1 MVRQRLG
8 LDPRAC
14 APDTNEM
21 RTNDLLKMMT
31 ALLYQSSQPHDVIG
45 VDVGV
50 DDEVRLGLD
59 PRACSPETY
68 ETLDAHEAK
77 NYWMPMNHQIIGWP

>member
-1 MVRQRLG
+1 MRQRLG

-14 APDTNEM
+14 APETDEM
-21 RTNDLLKMMT
+21 RTNDLLRMMT
-31 ALLYQSSQPHDVIG
+31 ALLHQSSQPQDVLG
-45 VDVGV
+45 VSV

-59 PRACSPETY
+59 PRACAPETY
-68 ETLDAHEAK
+68 ETLDAHEAP